1 MEPEYIKREALFAE
15 FDRLGL
21 GEHSLVEKVF
31 ADGVYAVI
39 AAMPAA
45 DVAPVVH
52 GHFVH
57 DGPRF
62 AGGVDWW
69 HCSSCG
75 KLAAGVETR
84 FNYCP
89 RCGARM
95 DGGACSQECKYNTP
109 DRGCIAKTIGARCD
123 LENAAGKRG
132 GGEAG

>member
-1 MEPEYIKREALFAE
+1 MEPEYIEREAAMRAARHAWGE
-15 FDRLGL
+15 GL
-21 GEHSLVEKVF
+21 EPSQYIE
-31 ADGVYAVI
+31 I
-39 AAMPAA
+39 IPAA

-89 RCGARM
+89 RRGARM
-95 DGGACSQECKYNTP
+95 DGGACNQECKYNTP